1 VTCSR
6 LLSVSEFRIKKKII
20 EEVMRTLN
28 RSFHAKTRQ
37 PSHSEA
43 ISADTAGPLSG
54 KALFQKT
61 VQSAQPEVQIKR
73 EFERQ
78 TPAQKLK
85 SANQFI
91 KAAGREGLNRLAQ
104 TPIGQHA
111 LAVIYDLASG
121 ESRQF
126 MEDVHREQGATAV
139 DYTHS
144 TLLERLG
151 AVTIVGGGLGAHG
164 GALGRSQ
171 FGRKSTHLADGTT
184 SGLPLAER
192 RGMISPQIGTKRGL
206 DVEPSTSRPSTSRPS
221 TSRPST
227 SRPSTSGTMQ
237 VGTNAPNKNTVTVYR
252 VDDNAFGPRISG
264 DGEIPV
270 VTSKKGKERPLFI
283 NIDQPQR
290 AKEFALVN
298 RNGNATITA
307 VEADASLLEKLR
319 TQSVFDK
326 GEAVRLN
333 PTAPLRVDIHKAPDQ
348 FGLRTPEQIQML
360 REAIDPSTVR
370 IINPNDL

>member
-1 VTCSR
+1 
-6 LLSVSEFRIKKKII
+6 
-20 EEVMRTLN
+20 MRTLN

-206 DVEPSTSRPSTSRPS
+206 DVEPSTSRPSTS
-221 TSRPST
+221 
-227 SRPSTSGTMQ
+227 GTMQ